1 MGKGPNEANSEISR
15 AGIPNLQR
23 AASARRLA
31 KDMLRPSIREDIWA
45 LYRRGKFDT
54 AVFEAMK
61 TVEVAVREAGGFAAA
76 DIGSPLMSRAF
87 NVDNRLLSD
96 MTAEVSE
103 RQCPNRKLIAV
114 GRVRPGALPDR
125 QRHAAYASC
134 RIAASSSSKG
144 SGGVGGG
151 GAVIPLSRNTLRPS
165 NST

>member
-15 AGIPNLQR
+15 AGIPNPQR

-103 RQCPNRKLIAV
+103 RQ
-114 GRVRPGALPDR
+114 ALSDLF
-125 QRHAAYASC
+125 A
-134 RIAASSSSKG
+134 
-144 SGGVGGG
+144 G
-151 GAVIPLSRNTLRPS
+151 GAPASISDAPERPYAFAVCVAERQADS
-165 NST
+165 QTSACKLMDRRVCPSTICYFRLTASHG